1 MVLVAGKCYRSST
14 TAGPDGGPPPLR
26 PAAAGLL
33 RGGQVRSCGTVQ
45 DAGRPEE
52 LTIGAYDVAAW
63 HDFFVAAAGAAA
75 ALSGLIFVA
84 VSINLREIL
93 AQEKQLGS
101 SYLTGRALE
110 SLAALLVVL
119 GISLVGLDPS
129 VSQTVLAAFL
139 ISCAAG
145 SVLSPARSALAYR
158 SSGYKPV
165 AFTLRMFLAGL
176 LVVGYATAG
185 ATLLA
190 GAGGGLHWLPFGFIL
205 AVTIAASNAW
215 ILLVE
220 VLR

>member
-1 MVLVAGKCYRSST
+1 
-14 TAGPDGGPPPLR
+14 
-26 PAAAGLL
+26 
-33 RGGQVRSCGTVQ
+33 
-45 DAGRPEE
+45 
-52 LTIGAYDVAAW
+52 VAAW

-84 VSINLREIL
+84 VSINLRTIL
-93 AQEKQLGS
+93 DQEKTAGS

-129 VSQTVLAAFL
+129 VSRVVFAAVLL
-139 ISCAAG
+139 TCAAG
-145 SVLSPARSALAYR
+145 SGISPVRAALGYR
-158 SSGYKPV
+158 STHVKPT
-165 AFTLRMFLAGL
+165 AYSLRMFLAGL
-176 LVVGYATAG
+176 LVAGYATAG

-190 GAGGGLHWLPFGFIL
+190 RAGGGLHWLPFCFIL
-205 AVTIAASNAW
+205 AVTVAASNAW